1 MSRPSSL
8 IVDVSTDGNRLPIAR
23 DRIKQIA
30 TTVLGAEGV
39 RDALVSITFVSKRE
53 IARLNR
59 RHLGHAGATDVIS
72 FALGQTSREAPQPIV
87 GDIYIAPQ
95 VARDNALR
103 FGGSIRDELARLV
116 IHGTLHV
123 LGYDHPDGDGRT
135 ASPMWTRQEKLLAK
149 VNRSR
154 KRAAER

>member
-1 MSRPSSL
+1 MSL
-8 IVDVSTDGNRLPIAR
+8 IVDVSTDGNRLPLAR
-23 DRIKQIA
+23 DRVKAIA
-30 TTVLGAEGV
+30 TAVLSAERV

-59 RHLGHAGATDVIS
+59 RHLGHPGATDVIS
-72 FALGQTSREAPQPIV
+72 FALGQTSRSARQAIV
-87 GDIYIAPQ
+87 GDIYIAPD
-95 VARDNALR
+95 VARENAVR
-103 FGGSIRDELARLV
+103 FGGSIREELTRLV

-149 VNRSR
+149 VQRASR
-154 KRAAER
+154 RATR